1 MALQRLD
8 PPTDTAPTTDRAML
22 GTERS
27 VFFGRKKA
35 GRMAG
40 KASGRCFFICVHGEQ
55 FSSVVAE
62 TQEISMGPMA
72 DLERN

>member
-8 PPTDTAPTTDRAML
+8 PPTDTAATTDRAMA
-22 GTERS
+22 GTKRS

-40 KASGRCFFICVHGEQ
+40 KASGRASFVCMRSEL
-55 FSSVVAE
+55 FSSVLAV